1 MALHRPR
8 RTSET
13 GWILAGSAVMGAAL
27 AAVLVAGVTV
37 MGDARTGLL
46 LVGEGLGA
54 GMLTLSLT
62 GLFACA
68 IFGTGFT
75 LPDDHPRHGSMR
87 SIALRLRTRRR
98 PPRS

>member
-13 GWILAGSAVMGAAL
+13 GPLFAGPAVMGAAL
-27 AAVLVAGVTV
+27 AAVLVAGLAVV
-37 MGDARTGLL
+37 GDTQTGMLL
-46 LVGEGLGA
+46 AGEGLGT

-68 IFGTGFT
+68 VFGTGFT
-75 LPDDHPRHGSMR
+75 LPDEHPRHGSMR
-87 SIALRLRTRRR
+87 PITLRRRIRRR